1 MAAKHIWR
9 LEGLGLPSHQV
20 LDDAAFA
27 RRPPQVNERRPALVP
42 VLHPPAA
49 PTDATQCC
57 AANQDVR
64 VQVLSAAALTL
75 GARATTR
82 TVVVGLSPALRGIV
96 AEAARMGGR
105 NDGKDQ
111 VPLSV

>member
-1 MAAKHIWR
+1 M
-9 LEGLGLPSHQV
+9 LLLQP
-20 LDDAAFA
+20 
-27 RRPPQVNERRPALVP
+27 LVP

-75 GARATTR
+75 GARATTCA
-82 TVVVGLSPALRGIV
+82 VVVGLSPEIV
-96 AEAARMGGR
+96 AEACTDGGTER
-105 NDGKDQ
+105 REGL

>member
-1 MAAKHIWR
+1 MLR
-9 LEGLGLPSHQV
+9 G
-20 LDDAAFA
+20 
-27 RRPPQVNERRPALVP
+27 
-42 VLHPPAA
+42 
-49 PTDATQCC
+49 
-57 AANQDVR
+57 NQDVR